1 MSRTAC
7 LCVSLR
13 PAGFLRQPRAQVAQV
28 ELGVDLPR
36 DRSAA
41 RASRRSSRIPAG
53 NDDDAERDRTAGL
66 ARRVRARSPCRRPA
80 SPGTIRSDEHA
91 RRTELQLE
99 RQREGLLDR
108 GSGRFRRQ
116 PAHRHASNR
125 DVDRDCCGGRIVGR
139 SRTRCDHTG
148 EQQAGNEGEQE
159 RGTLHAGNIVKIPG
173 SFVITPSTPSR
184 TRRSAS
190 RGSSTVQ
197 ATAPAPASAPGR
209 SPPSTR

>member
-1 MSRTAC
+1 MTPSEIA
-7 LCVSLR
+7 
-13 PAGFLRQPRAQVAQV
+13 
-28 ELGVDLPR
+28 LPGC
-36 DRSAA
+36 AA
-41 RASRRSSRIPAG
+41 S
-53 NDDDAERDRTAGL
+53 
-66 ARRVRARSPCRRPA
+66 ARSIALSTTGVA
-80 SPGTIRSDEHA
+80 SKHIRSDEHA

-116 PAHRHASNR
+116 PAHRHASDR

-159 RGTLHAGNIVKIPG
+159 RETLHAGNIVKIRG
-173 SFVITPSTPSR
+173 SLVMIPSAPSR

-197 ATAPAPASAPGR
+197 TYTAASCSWAR
-209 SPPSTR
+209 SIAAFDAIE